1 MFCWGVESLLRNDV
15 FCLRALLTVSD
26 GEFHFLSIGEGFE
39 AIALNSAEVY
49 KDIRPILLCY
59 EAIAFCLV
67 KPLHGTRYC

>member
-1 MFCWGVESLLRNDV
+1 MESLLRMDV
-15 FCLRALLTVSD
+15 FRLRTFLTVGD
-26 GEFHFLSIGEGFE
+26 GELYLLSIGEGFK
-39 AIALNSAEVY
+39 AITLNSAEVY